1 MTIKKLGKDI
11 QQRRKELNL
20 EMSDIADYSNISIPR
35 LSNIENGKSN
45 PTIKTIEKILDVLG
59 LELVVITK
67 DKNAT
72 R

>member
-11 QQRRKELNL
+11 QRRRKELNL

-59 LELVVITK
+59 LELVVIAK

>member
-11 QQRRKELNL
+11 QRRRKELNL
-20 EMSDIADYSNISIPR
+20 EMSDIADYSNISISR

-59 LELVVITK
+59 LELVVIAK